1 MGRWGQWIS
10 GEHNLMGSSASSP
23 SKGIHLRKCS
33 SLLSSFDEA
42 AMDIRANPRGLVQ
55 RGFV

>member
-1 MGRWGQWIS
+1 MGP
-10 GEHNLMGSSASSP
+10 LKVMTSP
-23 SKGIHLRKCS
+23 KPG
-33 SLLSSFDEA
+33 EA